1 MITLFEKYKNSE
13 KLQETLLIG
22 QNMFN
27 KNPGDRAVFEAYFSY
42 LCNLAEKCPSP
53 SDKSRFA
60 EQAGVVLAFYSEN
73 ANLDDDTIAFITKQR
88 ERIDE
93 INHDL
98 DNKSR
103 SEAEKYAKE
112 MELANNQT
120 IEKLYALKD
129 KLKNSSTQNDFEKI
143 LTEIGKADAELK
155 KDYLTSDQNEKY
167 ESLTKDHTNIISEK
181 MHELEYKKNVAYNKK
196 AAESFA
202 EAFNKFKE
210 NESKYKNHMQL
221 RALVSKTL
229 FAYDASMLFNETLI
243 YYNHIYS
250 YIFSKLDDDGKL
262 ALTKYSVECE
272 RKLR

>member
-42 LCNLAEKCPSP
+42 LCNLAEKLDSP

-93 INHDL
+93 INLDL

-120 IEKLYALKD
+120 IKKLYALKHQ
-129 KLKNSSTQNDFEKI
+129 LLYPI
-143 LTEIGKADAELK
+143 CV
-155 KDYLTSDQNEKY
+155 TSY
-167 ESLTKDHTNIISEK
+167 
-181 MHELEYKKNVAYNKK
+181 
-196 AAESFA
+196 
-202 EAFNKFKE
+202 
-210 NESKYKNHMQL
+210 
-221 RALVSKTL
+221 
-229 FAYDASMLFNETLI
+229 
-243 YYNHIYS
+243 
-250 YIFSKLDDDGKL
+250 YIFIKR
-262 ALTKYSVECE
+262 ATAN
-272 RKLR
+272 R